1 MKVNYI
7 SICVLIAGFGLTPH
21 FNAQEGPFS
30 PDDWPETADLNA
42 VVHYVDTESLLS
54 PLGDEWMEDELRVL
68 TGGDQVTTGIE
79 IGGVNALKV
88 SQAYLNIADAS
99 YEEWADHEFID
110 ILMLVY
116 GDSAV
121 LGSNGQSPRLSFSDW
136 NPP

>member
-88 SQAYLNIADAS
+88 SQAYLNIADA
-99 YEEWADHEFID
+99 
-110 ILMLVY
+110 
-116 GDSAV
+116 
-121 LGSNGQSPRLSFSDW
+121 
-136 NPP
+136 